1 MLTNKERLIEQFTR
15 LITID
20 SPTLGERQIADY
32 LKSELTALGLTVQ
45 EDDAGERLGGT
56 SGNLYGFLEGDS
68 SLPPLLLGS
77 HMDTVEPSSGKRAIL
92 ENGVLHSE
100 GSTVLGADDCSGI
113 AAILETLRV
122 IQEQKLNHR
131 PVEVLFTIAEEIY
144 CKGAEQF
151 DFSRVRSK
159 EAYVLDYSGPAGTAA
174 YQAPTILSFTAVV
187 HGLASHA
194 GFAPH
199 KGIHAVQAAASAVAA
214 LKLGQI
220 DSDTTL
226 NIGTIQGGKGNNV
239 IPDLCT
245 VTGEIRSYSHETAL
259 SLAEKVHKQFETSAA
274 AFGAT
279 VEFEEKLG
287 CRAYETPK
295 DHPVIERFQRACRE
309 INLPGTLEKTFGG
322 SDNNVFAQNGIT
334 GLVVSSAM
342 YQCHSLEEYAPVEE
356 MIQLAELTRLLITLE

>member
-1 MLTNKERLIEQFTR
+1 MLTNKERLIEQFTK
-15 LITID
+15 LIAID
-20 SPTLGERQIADY
+20 SPTLGERQMADY
-32 LKSELTALGLTVQ
+32 LKGELTALGLTVQ

-68 SLPPLLLGS
+68 DQPPLLLCS
-77 HMDTVEPSSGKRAIL
+77 HMDTVEPSHGKRAIL
-92 ENGVLHSE
+92 KDGVLYSD
-100 GSTVLGADDCSGI
+100 GRTVLGADDCSGI

-122 IQEQKLNHR
+122 IREKKQIHR
-131 PVEVLFTIAEEIY
+131 PVEVLFTVAEEIY

-159 EAYVLDYSGPAGTAA
+159 EAYILDYSGPAGTAA
-174 YQAPTILSFTAVV
+174 CQAPTILSFTAVV
-187 HGLASHA
+187 HGLSSHA

-199 KGIHAVQAAASAVAA
+199 KGIHAVQAAASATAA

-220 DSDTTL
+220 DPNTTL
-226 NIGTIQGGKGNNV
+226 NIGTIQGGKRNNI

-279 VEFEEKLG
+279 VEFEKKLG
-287 CRAYETPK
+287 CRAYQTPK
-295 DHPVIERFQRACRE
+295 DHPVTERFRRACRE
-309 INLPGTLEKTFGG
+309 LNLPGTLEKTFGG
-322 SDNNVFAQNGIT
+322 SDNNVFAQNGIA

-342 YQCHSLEEYAPVEE
+342 YRCHSLGEYAPVEE
-356 MIQLAELTRLLITLE
+356 IVQLAELTRLLITLE